1 MTHSFS
7 FNVFALSAVIL
18 FSFAPPA
25 KAQRYTQEDF
35 DSICGTK
42 MGIKSAGSVQD
53 YRILDRQVQQ
63 HNSKVDVC
71 INRLIE
77 RERERERIDA
87 IPVGET
93 IPNKSINGVPLRK
106 CSHGRVCL
114 NQMMELMRQ

>member
-42 MGIKSAGSVQD
+42 MGIKSAGSVQN

-77 RERERERIDA
+77 RERIDA

-93 IPNKSINGVPLRK
+93 IPNASINGVPLRK
-106 CSHGRVCL
+106 CSHGGACL
-114 NQMMELMRQ
+114 YQMMELMRQ